1 MKSYYYSDKIDNKNH
16 KLIISTML
24 IAISILSV
32 ASACGYRVITINS
45 PLMATDTFTSPTRSL
60 EGLPTLDPYRRFTAA
75 QSFPAAYKSAKS
87 WHRDAKWYGIIPF
100 TSIER
105 AFAIPL
111 SNSNPSWFFRFGV
124 PEEDREIIIEV
135 SNGQVVGM
143 NETKI
148 PSYIEPSLHELEPLG
163 DRWILMDSVEVLDRY
178 LKEKDS
184 LLTRFPYML
193 VDYRLAMPRGYLH
206 PVWTL
211 YNAQNLTEPIF
222 IIDAITG
229 EVFR

>member
-1 MKSYYYSDKIDNKNH
+1 MKLHYYSKKRDNKN
-16 KLIISTML
+16 KKWTTPTVLMV
-24 IAISILSV
+24 ISILSV
-32 ASACGYRVITINS
+32 VSACGYHVTTINS
-45 PLMATDTFTSPTRSL
+45 PLVATDTFISPTKSL
-60 EGLPTLDPYRRFTAA
+60 EGLTTLDPHRRFTAA

-111 SNSNPSWFFRFGV
+111 NDSNPSWFFRFGV

-148 PSYIEPSLHELEPLG
+148 PGYIEPFFQELEPLD
-163 DRWILMDSVEVLDRY
+163 DRWIVMDSVEVLDRY

-184 LLTRFPYML
+184 LLARFPYML
-193 VDYRLAMPRGYLH
+193 VDYRLAMPKGYLH

-211 YNAQNLTEPIF
+211 YNAHNLTEPVF